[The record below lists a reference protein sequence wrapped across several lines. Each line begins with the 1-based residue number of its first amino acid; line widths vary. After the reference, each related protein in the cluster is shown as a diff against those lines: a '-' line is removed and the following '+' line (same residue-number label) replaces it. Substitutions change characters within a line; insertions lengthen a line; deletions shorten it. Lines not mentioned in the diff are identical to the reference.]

1 MRLDPARGYDL
12 IGDIHGC
19 AKTLEH
25 LLSTLGYRQQGGVWR
40 HPQRMAIFLGDL
52 VDRGPR
58 IREALH
64 LVRDMVVAGQA
75 LCIMGNHEFNAL
87 AWSTPAAPGS
97 GRQFV
102 REHTPRHARL
112 IKETLE
118 QFDAYPAEWQAF
130 LDWFYELPLFIDAG
144 HFRVVHACWDDSLI
158 EPLRAQFAD
167 GCIDEHFLQAAAV
180 HGSFANTALDRLLRG
195 TDMRLPHG
203 MTLTSD
209 DGFTRAHFRTK
220 FWEEDP
226 QTYGDI
232 VFQPDALPELAAQMP
247 LSEMQKT
254 ELLKYGADQPL
265 LFVGHYWRSGKP
277 APIRS
282 NLACLDYSAVL
293 NGKLV
298 AYRLD
303 QETRLD
309 ASKFVWVDVESPEAR
324 P

>member
-1 MRLDPARGYDL
+1 MLDPTRSYDL

-19 AKTLEH
+19 ARTLER
-25 LLSTLGYRQQGGVWR
+25 LLDTLGYRIQGGVWR
-40 HPQRMAIFLGDL
+40 HPQRMALFLGDL

-64 LVRDMVVAGQA
+64 LVRDMVVAGEA

-97 GRQFV
+97 GHQYV

-112 IKETLE
+112 IQETLE
-118 QFDAYPAEWQAF
+118 QFAAYPAEWREF
-130 LDWFYELPLFIDAG
+130 LGWFYELPLFIDAG
-144 HFRVVHACWDDSLI
+144 RFRVVHACWDAELI
-158 EPLRAQFAD
+158 ESLSAQFAD
-167 GCIDEHFLQAAAV
+167 GRINEAFLKAAAV
-180 HGSFANTALDRLLRG
+180 PGSFANTAMDRLLRG

-203 MTLTSD
+203 LTLTSD
-209 DGFTRAHFRTK
+209 EGFTRSHFRTK

-232 VFQPDALPELAAQMP
+232 VFQPDALPALAAQTP
-247 LSEMQKT
+247 LSELQKA

-265 LFVGHYWRSGKP
+265 LFVGHYWRRGKP
-277 APIRS
+277 APIRP

-293 NGKLV
+293 YGKLV

-309 ASKFVWVDVESPEAR
+309 PSKFVWVDVEKPEAPR
-324 P
+324 

>member
-1 MRLDPARGYDL
+1 MDLDPARGYDL

-19 AKTLEH
+19 AKTLAR
-25 LLSTLGYRQQGGVWR
+25 LLETLGYRLQAGVWR

-87 AWSTPAAPGS
+87 GWSTPAAPGS

-112 IKETLE
+112 IRETLE
-118 QFDAYPAEWQAF
+118 QFEAYPAEWREF

-144 HFRVVHACWDDSLI
+144 RFRVVHACWDERLI
-158 EPLRAQFAD
+158 EPLRGLFAD
-167 GCIDEHFLQAAAV
+167 GRVDEAFVQAAAEP
-180 HGSFANTALDRLLRG
+180 GSFACTVFDRLLRG

-203 MTLTSD
+203 LSLTSD
-209 DGFTRAHFRTK
+209 EGFTRRFFRTK
-220 FWEEDP
+220 FWEENP

-232 VFQPDALPELAAQMP
+232 VFQPDALPELAAQTP
-247 LSEMQKT
+247 LSELEKEQ
-254 ELLKYGADQPL
+254 LLVYGAEQPL
-265 LFVGHYWRSGKP
+265 LFVGHYWRRGKP
-277 APIRS
+277 APIRP
-282 NLACLDYSAVL
+282 NLACLDYSAVMF
-293 NGKLV
+293 GKLV

-309 ASKFVWVDVESPEAR
+309 PRKFCWVEVERPEAPR
-324 P
+324 

>member
-1 MRLDPARGYDL
+1 MHLDPARGYDL

-25 LLSTLGYRQQGGVWR
+25 LLSTMGYRPQAGVWR

-118 QFDAYPAEWQAF
+118 QFDAYPAEWQGF

-144 HFRVVHACWDDSLI
+144 RFRVVHACWDDSLI

-180 HGSFANTALDRLLRG
+180 HGSFANTAFDRLLRG

-309 ASKFVWVDVESPEAR
+309 ASKFVWVDVDSPEAR